1 MASFCSQFGGTASV
15 FASKLLASE
24 VNLKLAFVY
33 DAESQ
38 ISTKKLIS
46 KKVQTDRRECVL
58 LLLLEI

>member
-46 KKVQTDRRECVL
+46 KKV
-58 LLLLEI
+58 